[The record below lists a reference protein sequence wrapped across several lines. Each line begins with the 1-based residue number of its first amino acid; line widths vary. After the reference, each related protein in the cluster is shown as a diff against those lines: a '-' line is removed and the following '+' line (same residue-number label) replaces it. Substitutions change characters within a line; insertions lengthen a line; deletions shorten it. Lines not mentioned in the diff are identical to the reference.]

1 MESPG
6 QTEKRGPK
14 KHLAVER
21 SGRDEEL
28 GPHLDYIRKI
38 SPEQDEVEKGNR
50 WWPKLKEKQRA

>member
-38 SPEQDEVEKGNR
+38 SPEQDEAEKGNR
-50 WWPKLKEKQRA
+50 